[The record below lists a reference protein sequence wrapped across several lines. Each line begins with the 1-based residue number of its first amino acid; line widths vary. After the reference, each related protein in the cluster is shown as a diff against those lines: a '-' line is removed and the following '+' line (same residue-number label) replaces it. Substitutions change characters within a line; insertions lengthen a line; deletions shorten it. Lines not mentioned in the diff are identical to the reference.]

1 MIHNCQNFKEQFM
14 FSFIT
19 NALIP
24 TSLKNMKETIPEYFM
39 FDVKK
44 KNKKQ
49 KMTRYLINDS

>member
-1 MIHNCQNFKEQFM
+1 M